1 MRPPRLRDLWRR
13 RRRVSHVPTILQ
25 MEAVECGAAS
35 LAMVLAHY
43 GRWVPL
49 EELRVH
55 SGVTRDGATAAG
67 ILRAAR
73 FHGLEA
79 KGMRLEMDRLAEQR
93 LPLIVF
99 WQFNHFIVV
108 EGFAEDAVFVNDPAK
123 GRLRLTHEE
132 FSRGYTGIAL
142 VFAPGPAFTPAGHPP
157 RVLGALLRR
166 LARSPDAVTAIAVAS
181 LLIAVP
187 GLVTPLGLKLFVD
200 DVLVRGY
207 ADWLFPL
214 VLGLVVAALAGGFLA
229 WFQQRLLVALQ
240 TKLDMAIAAE
250 YVWHLLRLPMRFF
263 GQRFAG
269 DLANRMVGAR
279 RIAALM
285 AGPLPTTVIAM
296 MVGAVFLVALFFL
309 SPWLTLV
316 ALAAIG
322 LHLGVLKLVARRRQE
337 LNSRYLVDQGALAG
351 FSAAGL
357 SAIETIRA
365 GGSEQDFYAQ
375 WAGHQARLVNSHQ
388 RLGEASALLEVG
400 PQFVAVLA
408 QAVILFAGAELILAG
423 RLTMGGLV
431 AFQALWMQVATPVQR
446 FVMLGGQLQTILGD
460 LMRLD
465 DVLRYPLDEGEA
477 AVPRTEPS
485 GPRGEPQPVRITGR
499 LEFRGVSFGYD
510 PTRPPLIDGL
520 DFVLPPGGR
529 IALVGPSGSGKS
541 TVARLILGLLRPS
554 AGEILIDGRPRD
566 AWPAILLERDIA
578 AVDQE
583 IFLFAGTVAEN
594 IAFWDPD
601 LRHEAIRRAAEDAL
615 IHEDIAARPG
625 GYEAVVEEGGRNFS
639 GGQRQR
645 LEIARALAR
654 DPRILVLDEATAALD
669 AKTEEEIDHR
679 LRRRG
684 CSLVIVAH
692 RLSTIRDADEIIL
705 LDEGRVAERG
715 RHEDLIALGGRYRQL
730 VEQG

>member
-1 MRPPRLRDLWRR
+1 MPRRLSRLWRGGR
-13 RRRVSHVPTILQ
+13 ARIARTPTILQ

-49 EELRVH
+49 EELRVQ

-108 EGFAEDAVFVNDPAK
+108 EGFGEDVVHVNDPAK
-123 GRLRLTHEE
+123 GRLKLAREE

-157 RVLGALLRR
+157 RVLGALLQR
-166 LARSPDAVTAIAVAS
+166 LARSPDAVAAIALAS

-214 VLGLVVAALAGGFLA
+214 VLGLVAATVVGGLLV
-229 WFQQRLLVALQ
+229 WLQQRLLIALQ

-263 GQRFAG
+263 SQRFAG

-285 AGPLPTTVIAM
+285 AGPLPTTVIAIV
-296 MVGAVFLVALFFL
+296 VGAVFLVALVFL

-357 SAIETIRA
+357 AAIETIRA
-365 GGSEQDFYAQ
+365 GGSEQDFHAQ

-431 AFQALWMQVATPVQR
+431 AFQALWLQVATPVQR

-460 LMRLD
+460 LARLD
-465 DVLRYPLDEGEA
+465 DVLRYPLEEEDGASPQA
-477 AVPRTEPS
+477 APS

-499 LEFRGVSFGYD
+499 LEFRGVRFG
-510 PTRPPLIDGL
+510 
-520 DFVLPPGGR
+520 
-529 IALVGPSGSGKS
+529 
-541 TVARLILGLLRPS
+541 
-554 AGEILIDGRPRD
+554 
-566 AWPAILLERDIA
+566 
-578 AVDQE
+578 
-583 IFLFAGTVAEN
+583 
-594 IAFWDPD
+594 
-601 LRHEAIRRAAEDAL
+601 
-615 IHEDIAARPG
+615 
-625 GYEAVVEEGGRNFS
+625 
-639 GGQRQR
+639 
-645 LEIARALAR
+645 
-654 DPRILVLDEATAALD
+654 
-669 AKTEEEIDHR
+669 
-679 LRRRG
+679 
-684 CSLVIVAH
+684 
-692 RLSTIRDADEIIL
+692 
-705 LDEGRVAERG
+705 
-715 RHEDLIALGGRYRQL
+715 
-730 VEQG
+730 

>member
-1 MRPPRLRDLWRR
+1 MRRRLSEFWRR
-13 RRRVSHVPTILQ
+13 RRPLAHTPTILQ

-49 EELRVH
+49 EELRVQ

-79 KGMRLEMDRLAEQR
+79 KGMRLEIDRLAQQR

-99 WQFNHFIVV
+99 WNFNHFVVV
-108 EGFAEDAVFVNDPAK
+108 EGLTEQEVFVNDPAK
-123 GRLRLTHEE
+123 GRLRLTQDE

-142 VFAPGPAFTPAGHPP
+142 VFAPGPQFVRSGHPP
-157 RVLGALLRR
+157 QTFKVLISR
-166 LARSPDAVTAIAVAS
+166 LARSPDALAAIAMVS
-181 LLIAVP
+181 LFLAVP

-214 VLGLVVAALAGGFLA
+214 LLGLVVASGVGGLLV
-229 WFQQRLLVALQ
+229 WIQQRLLIALQ
-240 TKLDMAIAAE
+240 TKLDMAIASE

-263 GQRFAG
+263 SQRFAG
-269 DLANRMVGAR
+269 DLASRMVGAR

-285 AGPLPTTVIAM
+285 AGPLPTTMIAM
-296 MVGAVFLVALFFL
+296 VVGVFFLIALVFL

-316 ALAAIG
+316 ALVAVGFHI
-322 LHLGVLKLVARRRQE
+322 LVLRLVARRRQE
-337 LNSRYLVDQGALAG
+337 HNSRYLVDQGALAG
-351 FSAAGL
+351 VSAAGL
-357 SAIETIRA
+357 AAIETIRA
-365 GGSEQDFYAQ
+365 SGSEQDFYAQ
-375 WAGHQARLVNSHQ
+375 WSGHQARLVNSHQ
-388 RLGEASALLEVG
+388 RLGQATAFLEIG
-400 PQFVAVLA
+400 PQLVAVLA
-408 QAVILFAGAELILAG
+408 QAVILLAGAELVLAG
-423 RLTMGGLV
+423 SLTMGGLI
-431 AFQALWMQVATPVQR
+431 AFQTLWLQVATPVQR

-460 LMRLD
+460 LQRLD
-465 DVLRYPLDEGEA
+465 DVLRYPLEKES
-477 AVPRTEPS
+477 REPS
-485 GPRGEPQPVRITGR
+485 AIPLSTRPEPQPARIAGR
-499 LEFRGVSFGYD
+499 LEFRGVRFGYD

-541 TVARLILGLLRPS
+541 TVARLILGSLKPS
-554 AGEILIDGRPRD
+554 AGDILIDGRPRA
-566 AWPAILLERDIA
+566 AWPQAVLERDIA
-578 AVDQE
+578 AVDQQ

-594 IAFWDPD
+594 IAFWDTGIP
-601 LRHEAIRRAAEDAL
+601 RSAMQRAAEDAL
-615 IHEDIAARPG
+615 IHEEVAARSG
-625 GYEAVVEEGGRNFS
+625 GYEAIVEEGGRNFS

-669 AKTEEEIDHR
+669 AATEEEIDRR

-705 LDEGRVAERG
+705 LDRGRVAERG
-715 RHEDLIALGGRYRQL
+715 RHDELIAMDGRYRRL